1 MKRIL
6 RIIALVLVLTLTVG
20 IGAPAMQTSA
30 SSVSEI
36 EQQIRRIYKKAQNY
50 YGRSSFHGYCG
61 GLVNAE
67 LYFMGITAT
76 VVGNNGNQ
84 EYDCYSKQTITSGGY
99 RVRAYPP
106 SRYTLLEALNAITEN
121 GTQDAYNILV
131 GFQQTRSV
139 AGSRYGHAV
148 VIHAILDG
156 TVYYMESY
164 DLTINGKR
172 YPEGTPISCSIPEFA
187 EYYKKSTV
195 SLDGVVYFGTK
206 SYSDMCRLY
215 PSYLTVAADSGAVVR
230 TQPCEARVDS
240 SSEHIRTLIDGEELT
255 AVGLFLNTDGEYWYQ
270 VDGGKGYV
278 KASQTRP
285 VQFLYD
291 DLSISKPKAPEMLR
305 QGKKFNVE
313 GVVTAQYNS
322 IYTLRAQAVRIEGD
336 TETQATSAVDNV
348 EAKEY
353 SLKSS
358 AISKDLTFRR
368 LDTGSY
374 RYDLVAVVGNHYFDR
389 GELQIDWK
397 TVPVWSSDFQVV
409 KGSANFNILSFD
421 ACGGTVATNQT
432 IVTDGDAV
440 GTLPVPQL
448 EGCVFLGWY
457 TEEGER
463 LREDFVPQ
471 EDMSLSAR
479 WVSEEELYASWQE
492 LGECL
497 YLYSDGVTTTGCIQI
512 DDTLYYF
519 SSVDAVGQNWTVWTV
534 AGAV

>member
-1 MKRIL
+1 MKRIM
-6 RIIALVLVLTLTVG
+6 RFTAMVLVLVLTFVT
-20 IGAPAMQTSA
+20 IAPAGTTSA

-36 EQQIRRIYKKAQNY
+36 EKQIRQVYKKAQNY
-50 YGRSSFHGYCG
+50 YGRESFHGYCG

-67 LYFMGITAT
+67 LYFLGISTT
-76 VVGNNGNQ
+76 MLGNNGNE

-156 TVYYMESY
+156 RAYFVESY
-164 DLTINGKR
+164 DVTLKGKH
-172 YPEGTPISCSIPEFA
+172 YPEGTPINCTIAEFV
-187 EYYKKSTV
+187 EYYERKTV

-215 PSYLTVAADSGAVVR
+215 PAYLTVAANSGAVVR
-230 TQPCEARVDS
+230 TQPCEANVDS
-240 SSEHIRTLIDGEELT
+240 DSEHVRTLEQGEILT
-255 AVGLFLNTDGEYWYQ
+255 ATGLFLNTSGEYWYQ
-270 VDGGKGYV
+270 VDNGKGYV
-278 KASQTRP
+278 KASQTQP

-291 DLSISKPKAPEMLR
+291 DLQISKPKVPSMLR
-305 QGKKFNVE
+305 QGKRFQIE
-313 GVVTAQYNS
+313 GVVTSRNNA
-322 IYTLRAQAVRIEGD
+322 IYTLRAQAVRLEAEG
-336 TETQATSAVDNV
+336 EIQATSAIESV
-348 EAKEY
+348 EGKEY

-358 AISKDLTFRR
+358 SIAKNLAFRR
-368 LDTGSY
+368 LEAGNY
-374 RYDLVAVVGNHYFDR
+374 RYDLVAVVGNHYFER
-389 GELQIDWK
+389 GELCIDWK
-397 TVPVWSSDFQVV
+397 TVTLWSSDFQVV
-409 KGSANFNILSFD
+409 ESSTKYNIISFD

-432 IVTDGDAV
+432 TITEGEAV
-440 GTLPVPQL
+440 GVMPIPQL

-457 TEEGER
+457 TDEGER

-471 EDMSLSAR
+471 EDMTLSAC

-497 YLYSDGVTTTGCIQI
+497 YYYSDGLTTTGCVEM
-512 DDTLYYF
+512 DGTLYYF
-519 SSVDAVGQNWTVWTV
+519 SSVDAAGQNWTVWTV